1 MSCLADDLPTREA
14 PSAATSKA
22 PVTTLVATK
31 VDGVHTDLVVT
42 DYSDRL
48 FIVVNKLLVCSFYLI
63 HMSLIQVS
71 QLGKLG
77 TICEARREKAQTQQG
92 GGVGDE
98 GAGRPVYTV
107 LCLLL
112 FLFHQFT
119 LKVSTLLGKESE
131 EVELVARL
139 LAEKLAL
146 GKPIV
151 VCVAVKG
158 ITFNLAKQL
167 ADIVIERVQGS
178 FS

>member
-1 MSCLADDLPTREA
+1 MSCLAEDLPTREA
-14 PSAATSKA
+14 PSVAPSKA
-22 PVTTLVATK
+22 PVTTLNTTK
-31 VDGVHTDLVVT
+31 VGGVNTDLVIT

-48 FIVVNKLLVCSFYLI
+48 FIV
-63 HMSLIQVS
+63 VS

-77 TICEARREKAQTQQG
+77 TICEARREKAQSQQG
-92 GGVGDE
+92 GIGDE

-107 LCLLL
+107 L
-112 FLFHQFT
+112 
-119 LKVSTLLGKESE
+119 TLLGKESE

-158 ITFNLAKQL
+158 ITFTIAKQL
-167 ADIVIERVQGS
+167 ADLVIERVQGGLS
-178 FS
+178 

>member
-14 PSAATSKA
+14 PSAALSKA
-22 PVTTLVATK
+22 PVTSLTTSK
-31 VDGVHTDLVVT
+31 VGGVTTDLVVT

-48 FIVVNKLLVCSFYLI
+48 FIVV
-63 HMSLIQVS
+63 S

-77 TICEARREKAQTQQG
+77 TICEVRREKAQSQPG
-92 GGVGDE
+92 GASGDE
-98 GAGRPVYTV
+98 GAGRPVYT
-107 LCLLL
+107 
-112 FLFHQFT
+112 
-119 LKVSTLLGKESE
+119 VSTLLGKESE

-158 ITFNLAKQL
+158 ITFDLAKQL
-167 ADIVIERVQGS
+167 ADLVIERVRGGL
-178 FS
+178 